1 MAFSKFLN
9 LLPTVT
15 CLSPVEVRDSLQENP
30 NQAKPEDQV
39 FMDTILLESEM
50 YQRPFQYLRLYSQ
63 NESLDDF
70 EYLAPRLDSLECLN
84 TLLRYCSV
92 ESPSWSELSHFSKFL
107 NTQLRDCEE
116 SDFCNSQALG
126 DEFQGF
132 KQFVVRFM
140 IRMSQDFATP
150 SLDVAEDDDG
160 SNMDTE
166 DANLLELHQLRRK
179 WESSFHPYVFFNADR
194 HSMSFANFN
203 VNNQGDLRHPKTE
216 EEIEQSLMRPD
227 LVQALTRNGV
237 DLKQDIDKMSRE
249 KKLAVLCQVFGVG
262 SVFDPDETYELT
274 TDNVLKMLAIQMR
287 FRCRIPVV
295 IMGETGCGKTR
306 MVEFMCRLKRGDD
319 ENVQNMV
326 VVKVHGG
333 VTASMVQEKVEN
345 AIKLARR
352 NKRRNLLE
360 TILFLD
366 EANTTEAIYAI
377 KEIMCDETVRGKSFV
392 DSGLR
397 IVAACNPYREHPP
410 EIIEAMEKSGLG
422 FHVRPEDVSDTFDD
436 IPMRH
441 LVYRVIALPPS
452 MRPLVWDFGQLNN
465 ETEEVYINQ
474 MVLKLSNELRNQ
486 KEDFP
491 VNDNQV
497 NTITKVVTASQAYMR
512 EQTDVCRF
520 VSLRDAERTMQSFK
534 WFYDNLALLNP
545 LIEEQ
550 KEKDDC
556 EPADISNCVRALIQ
570 AVSICYNATLDERQ
584 AYQDMLA
591 HEISRCEDTDVTEQM
606 ILDEI
611 IACQNVFINAID
623 LENNI
628 ACNEALRENV
638 FMMVIC
644 AEMRIPLFLV
654 GKPGSSKSLAKTIVT
669 DAMQGKRSKSELYRH
684 LKEIHVLSF
693 QCSAASDA
701 VGIETV
707 FVQCAQLQK
716 EKDCSKYVAMVVLDE
731 IGLAEDSKK
740 MPLKVL
746 HPLLET
752 ASTSNVGNVEPY
764 QKVGFVGISNWA
776 LDPAKMNRGIFV
788 TRGKPSND
796 DLHKTAEAI
805 FESDQEKLHNA
816 SRCIKAITDAYLEV
830 YEDQDREFFGLR
842 DYYAMMK
849 MLFASSDT
857 EAITFNDV
865 GTAVIRNFSGSQNEV
880 LSCFKKH
887 CKKIFGNV
895 NFSYVPVTMLICN
908 NLNTEIECRFLMIL
922 TKQYSAVNLLP
933 EILGQR
939 DYEVIFGSSF
949 RHDHDYTEVCRNIN
963 RIKVCMETGRTVV
976 LLNLR
981 DLYESLYDALNQH
994 YVTLAG
1000 QRYVDLGLGGH
1011 RVKCRVAKKFKL
1023 IVIEEKEVVYKEYP
1037 IPLINRLEKHVFEM
1051 GSVLSPN
1058 EKTTIGSLKN
1068 WIKSCCKGGN
1078 SRTQEFPPQITF
1090 LGYNDDTCASALL
1103 SSEDRTFEATL
1114 KSLLQ
1119 VATLDGVCRFPQSEA
1134 RENAERLLEIYMN
1147 EQIHDTL
1154 WLFLDK
1160 ELQQSVIS
1168 VNEIVSFS
1176 QILNEKDKQVLQTKL
1191 ELLPRHF
1198 MMLIL
1203 QQFQTEQQFSE
1214 RIDKFLHQVSSENRD
1229 APVDFNSRYLL
1240 LIQCSQAHKNG
1251 SLTACA
1257 KYSTMN
1263 KIQKFKEENS
1273 EFRGSFAICF
1283 LFTMER
1289 RGLTSN
1295 TKWSYMNFYC
1305 RDCSTIYIDEF
1316 KPKSKPLPP
1325 ISSLWSLSILDVL
1338 DGTLRSD
1345 SNLIN
1350 IEQLVRESI
1359 PIAMAKLQNRVPDL
1373 KKNRI
1378 QVLLLMCFENAL
1390 LKPFFMILWKK
1401 TLALIEDREKKLGR
1415 RDDWITEQACSPR
1428 ALQEG
1433 GTFTNVLWLRLKTI
1447 VAISI
1452 AKIVSGADA
1461 DNNLNLLVNSIQD
1474 SQIADLW
1481 FQIFERNDLWD
1492 LQWTNID
1499 SFFIEGTNG
1508 FSCSFPFSRLIYNL
1522 LSKERQ
1528 KFLDT
1533 HALDQFLHRVET
1545 ARFSWLFDA
1554 GEKIGMNAVERF
1566 TFDLVHLMYKPR
1578 LTEDGC
1584 HDYGVVVKYM
1594 LHLYMLKRQNA
1605 MLYRSNALVELFLLI
1620 SENAKGLK
1628 TFGELVE
1635 IFPSLVSHCNSW
1647 IDEDQTE
1654 KFILHE
1660 VVFECVIEHLGTT
1673 AKESFGKHD
1682 SCYLWK
1688 SLVVKTNQIAA
1699 KMIAKA
1705 SDTVRKMW
1713 QRIRFVEMFLD
1724 ELLPA
1729 AASESTIV
1737 KYLKPLSLQARLLW
1751 TGAVAVKDLSMLRFL
1766 KIVVNSLQKSAK
1778 EMHLRL
1784 LFDFK
1789 DISCKAC
1796 KRETVVDPVKLE
1808 CGHYF
1813 CQRCIAGN
1821 RCPYCRRDIASTIPL
1836 KPIEMTPL
1844 QRREMNTFKFAC
1856 TSFFLEYLSS
1866 ICFPSEQE
1874 KLRNVTEEMFL
1885 ALEGLVINDN
1895 RTKLIS
1901 PVLAEMDL
1909 HPTAR
1914 SYILQLLLR
1923 CDETLVEQQLE
1934 KHFDKMEQVLNDRT
1948 ALMGIY
1954 IKCKQ
1959 DILFHQCL
1967 VDDDANAE
1975 ETNVIFANRM
1985 LRETAKQLQ
1994 NATRMSQL
2002 ENLRV
2007 CAMLQFVAK
2016 VAVSCIMEAADQNT
2030 SEEQQHKITVF
2041 TNYMCQCSAAPEFLI
2056 FRQFIVKCLCRRHG
2070 TDALNIMLEN
2080 NLFRRLVPENLLP
2093 QAGQEKDSYFQA
2105 DKLSL
2110 TGEKYCE
2117 TKTLLL
2123 DIAQES
2129 DEEKVL
2135 QQMFPGANLAPD
2147 ESIQTLLA
2155 VSVWLAYDRG
2165 NPGRL
2170 RIFQSVCQQLPQ
2182 NTPFQVFNDIIQGQ
2196 FEGIRSRNVNPL
2208 SQYCLT
2214 ELMIHFGVI
2223 ISDSQD
2229 SLLRFFREMTTNPEY
2244 FVDLY
2249 LPTMPATNYAS
2260 IRTALGVSGMPKSH
2274 VCPNGHPYYIGECG
2288 RPVVQGRCPECGAPI
2303 GGTSHRLAQGNRPG
2317 EATEQRQTGYH
2328 VRKMTSVVP
2337 ERNLSKLSVC
2347 ATRICLHLA
2356 MLLGSRNEDVVA
2368 R

>member
-1 MAFSKFLN
+1 M
-9 LLPTVT
+9 T
-15 CLSPVEVRDSLQENP
+15 CLSPVDVRETLQENS
-30 NQAKPEDQV
+30 NQTKPEDLV
-39 FMDTILLESEM
+39 FMDAILLESEM
-50 YQRPFQYLRLYSQ
+50 YQRPSQYLRHYSR
-63 NESLDDF
+63 NESLDGF
-70 EYLAPRLDSLECLN
+70 EYLGPRLNSLECLN

-107 NTQLRDCEE
+107 NTQLRDCEG
-116 SDFCNSQALG
+116 SDFCNPQILG
-126 DEFQGF
+126 DEFRGF

-150 SLDVAEDDDG
+150 SLDVDDDNEAN
-160 SNMDTE
+160 NMETE

-179 WESSFHPYVFFNADR
+179 WESSFHPYVFFNNDG

-203 VNNQGDLRHPKTE
+203 VNAQGALCHPKTKE
-216 EEIEQSLMRPD
+216 QIEQNLMHPN

-237 DLKQDIDKMSRE
+237 DLQHDINSISRE

-306 MVEFMCRLKRGDD
+306 MVEFMCKLKRGDD

-333 VTASMVQEKVEN
+333 VTASMVQEKVEE
-345 AIKLARR
+345 AITLATQ
-352 NKRRNLLE
+352 NKSRNLSE

-474 MVLKLSNELRNQ
+474 MVLKLLRELCS
-486 KEDFP
+486 EDEDSP
-491 VNDNQV
+491 IIDEQV
-497 NTITKVVTASQAYMR
+497 NTITRVVTASQAYMR

-534 WFYDNLALLNP
+534 WFYGHLALLNP

-611 IACQNVFINAID
+611 IACQNVFINAIE

-701 VGIETV
+701 VGIEAV

-805 FESDQEKLHNA
+805 FESNEQKLRNA
-816 SRCIKAITDAYLEV
+816 SRCIKVVTDAYLEI

-865 GTAVIRNFSGSQNEV
+865 GTAVTRNFSGGQKEV
-880 LSCFKKH
+880 LSCFKDH
-887 CKKIFGNV
+887 CKEIFGNV
-895 NFSYVPVTMLICN
+895 NFSYVPVTRLICS
-908 NLNTEIECRFLMIL
+908 NLNPEVECRFLMIL

-939 DYEVIFGSSF
+939 EYAVIFGSSF
-949 RHDHDYTEVCRNIN
+949 PHDHDYTEVCRNIN

-994 YVTLAG
+994 YVTFAG

-1051 GSVLSPN
+1051 ESVLSAN
-1058 EKTTIGSLKN
+1058 EKTTIGHLKV

-1078 SRTQEFPPQITF
+1078 SRAQKFPPQITF

-1103 SSEDRTFEATL
+1103 SSEDRTFEATQ
-1114 KSLLQ
+1114 KNLLQ
-1119 VATLDGVCRFPQSEA
+1119 AATLDGVCRFPQSEA
-1134 RENAERLLEIYMN
+1134 REDAERLLEIYIN

-1160 ELQQSVIS
+1160 ELQQNVIS

-1176 QILNEKDKQVLQTKL
+1176 QVLNEKDKLVLQAKL

-1198 MMLIL
+1198 MVLIL

-1214 RIDKFLHQVSSENRD
+1214 RIDEFLHQVSSENRD

-1273 EFRGSFAICF
+1273 EFQGSFVICF

-1289 RGLTSN
+1289 SAFSSN
-1295 TKWSYMNFYC
+1295 SKWSYMNFYC

-1316 KPKSKPLPP
+1316 KPNSKPIPP
-1325 ISSLWSLSILDVL
+1325 IRSLWSLSILDVL
-1338 DGTLRSD
+1338 NGSLQNDL
-1345 SNLIN
+1345 NLIN
-1350 IEQLVRESI
+1350 VEQLVRESI
-1359 PIAMAKLQNRVPDL
+1359 PIAMAKLQNRVMDL

-1378 QVLLLMCFENAL
+1378 QLLLSMCFKIAP
-1390 LKPFFMILWKK
+1390 LKPFFRILLNKIF
-1401 TLALIEDREKKLGR
+1401 AMIEDRGRKLGR
-1415 RDDWITEQACSPR
+1415 RDDWITEQACSSR

-1447 VAISI
+1447 VATSI

-1461 DNNLNLLVNSIQD
+1461 DNNLSLLHNSIQD
-1474 SQIADLW
+1474 SQIANLW

-1492 LQWTNID
+1492 LQWTSINS
-1499 SFFIEGTNG
+1499 SFFVEGNHG

-1522 LSKERQ
+1522 LSKECKKLQGSHVLDHQFIQ
-1528 KFLDT
+1528 KI
-1533 HALDQFLHRVET
+1533 ET
-1545 ARFSWLFDA
+1545 ARFYWLLDA
-1554 GEKIGMNAVERF
+1554 GEKIGMSAVERF
-1566 TFDLVHLMYKPR
+1566 TRDLVHLMYKPR
-1578 LTEDGC
+1578 STEDGC
-1584 HDYGVVVKYM
+1584 HDYGVVVKYL
-1594 LHLYMLKRQNA
+1594 LHLYMLKRQNP
-1605 MLYRSNALVELFLLI
+1605 MLYRGNALAELFLLI

-1647 IDEDQTE
+1647 IDGNQTQ

-1660 VVFECVIEHLGTT
+1660 VAFECVIKHLDAT

-1699 KMIAKA
+1699 KMIANTN
-1705 SDTVRKMW
+1705 DMVQKMW

-1724 ELLPA
+1724 ELLPTA
-1729 AASESTIV
+1729 AFQSTIV
-1737 KYLKPLSLQARLLW
+1737 KYLKPLSHQARLLW
-1751 TGAVAVKDLSMLRFL
+1751 TGAVAVKDLSVLRFL
-1766 KIVVNSLQKSAK
+1766 TIVVNRLQKCAK

-1796 KRETVVDPVKLE
+1796 KRENLVDPVKLE

-1813 CQRCIAGN
+1813 CQRCVTGN
-1821 RCPYCRRDIASTIPL
+1821 RCPYCRRNIARTTPL
-1836 KPIEMTPL
+1836 QPVQMTPL
-1844 QRREMNTFKFAC
+1844 QRREMNIFKFAC
-1856 TSFFLEYLSS
+1856 TSFFLEYLST

-1895 RTKLIS
+1895 RTKIIS

-1923 CDETLVEQQLE
+1923 CDEALVEQQLE

-1959 DILFHQCL
+1959 DILFHQSL

-1985 LRETAKQLQ
+1985 LRETMEQLQ
-1994 NATRMSQL
+1994 NAPRMSQL

-2041 TNYMCQCSAAPEFLI
+2041 TNYVCQWSAAPEFLI

-2110 TGEKYCE
+2110 TGGKYRE

-2135 QQMFPGANLAPD
+2135 QQIFQGVNLAPD
-2147 ESIQTLLA
+2147 DVTQTLLA
-2155 VSVWLAYDRG
+2155 ASVWFAYDQE

-2170 RIFQSVCQQLPQ
+2170 RTFQNLCQRLPQ
-2182 NTPFQVFNDIIQGQ
+2182 NTSFQVFNDIIQGQ

-2244 FVDLY
+2244 FIDLY

-2274 VCPNGHPYYIGECG
+2274 VCPNGHPYYIGDCG

-2337 ERNLSKLSVC
+2337 ERNLSKLSIC

-2356 MLLGSRNEDVVA
+2356 MLLGSRNGNGVA